1 MVDCAFEG
9 PDVRVAMAKIIQEL
23 DLSFY
28 CSALIDNLEENVIV
42 FIPCGTCER
51 FSVCPLPCCFVFG
64 ERVKGQIAVR
74 TSAVSA
80 PKIAVPSRL

>member
-1 MVDCAFEG
+1 MVDCVFKG
-9 PDVRVAMAKIIQEL
+9 HDVRVTVAKIIQEL

-42 FIPCGTCER
+42 FIPCGIRER
-51 FSVCPLPCCFVFG
+51 FSACPLACCFIFS
-64 ERVKGQIAVR
+64 ERVKGRIAVR